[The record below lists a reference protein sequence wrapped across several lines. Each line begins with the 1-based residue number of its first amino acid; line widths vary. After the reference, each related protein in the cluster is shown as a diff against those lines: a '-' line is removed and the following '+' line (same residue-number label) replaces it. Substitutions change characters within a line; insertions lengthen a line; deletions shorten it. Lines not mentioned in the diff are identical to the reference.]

1 LKIAGD
7 FELWARFMMKADLY
21 VVPVPFGIYR
31 VQGSN
36 KAMVDRNGYRD
47 ECVKVLNRYSP
58 IIPQDLER
66 LNQRVTSKKLAG
78 RRAESFAA
86 RESTGIDQ
94 GGLFQSC
101 RATLYGGRTHLVFR
115 SRIPV
120 NTLT

>member
-66 LNQRVTSKKLAG
+66 LNQRVTSKKLAAVG
-78 RRAESFAA
+78 LNHLLQESQRASIKAVYFNHAEQRYMAV
-86 RESTGIDQ
+86 EHT
-94 GGLFQSC
+94 
-101 RATLYGGRTHLVFR
+101 
-115 SRIPV
+115 
-120 NTLT
+120 